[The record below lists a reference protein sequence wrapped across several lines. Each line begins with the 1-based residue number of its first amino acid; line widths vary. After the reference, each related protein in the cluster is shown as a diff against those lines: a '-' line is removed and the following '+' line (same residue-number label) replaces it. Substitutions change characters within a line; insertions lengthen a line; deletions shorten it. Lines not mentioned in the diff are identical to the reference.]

1 MNISPL
7 DIRKHEF
14 KKSIRGFDPDEVV
27 TFLDMISIEFENL
40 IRENS
45 LMKEK
50 IVALKCEE
58 WGIEPTPED
67 VKVYSGAIKPAF
79 INEFQRKVTIAVF
92 GAAKAAGRMV
102 A

>member
-1 MNISPL
+1 MLIEYEEIGTGVYAMLDEDDKAVVAFGMIPL
-7 DIRKHEF
+7 HAMEL
-14 KKSIRGFDPDEVV
+14 V
-27 TFLDMISIEFENL
+27 T
-40 IRENS
+40 R